1 MVEATE
7 INNSTF
13 NRMDKVTTSELQ
25 RRMATQALV
34 PKKFG
39 KRLVNAFLKVLID
52 AIEHEED
59 VYLKGIGT
67 LSKKKGKYVII

>member
-7 INNSTF
+7 VNNSTF

-39 KRLVNAFLKVLID
+39 KRLVNAL
-52 AIEHEED
+52 
-59 VYLKGIGT
+59 
-67 LSKKKGKYVII
+67 LSSLEINTSAASELRLLLQTQST